1 MSSFLDALTPLVD
14 ACDALGIAYYIGGS
28 VASIAHG
35 VPRTTLDVDVIA
47 DIRPGQ
53 VRQLVARLQG
63 SYYIQAADIQ
73 DAIQQRSSFN
83 LVHLASM
90 IKVDVFLA
98 PNRPFDRSKA
108 QRVQTGPI
116 TASDPRPFRLTSP
129 EDIVLQKLERY
140 AMGGR
145 VSERQWNDSQGVL
158 KVQGTTLDLAY
169 LRHWATELGISDL
182 LEQALKE
189 AGLAA

>member
-1 MSSFLDALTPLVD
+1 MASFLDALTPVVS
-14 ACDALGIAYYIGGS
+14 AFDALGIAYYIGGS

-47 DIRPGQ
+47 DIRPSQ
-53 VRQLVARLQG
+53 VRQLVAHLQS
-63 SYYIQAADIQ
+63 SYYVQTADIQ
-73 DAIQQRSSFN
+73 EAIQQRSSFN
-83 LVHLASM
+83 LVHLATI

-98 PNRPFDRSKA
+98 PDRPFDRSKA
-108 QRVQTGPI
+108 QRAQIGPI
-116 TASDPRPFRLTSP
+116 TESDPRSFWLTSP
-129 EDIVLQKLERY
+129 EDIVLQKLEWY

-169 LRHWATELGISDL
+169 LRHWATELGIAEL
-182 LEQALKE
+182 LEQALRE
-189 AGLAA
+189 AGLAL

>member
-1 MSSFLDALTPLVD
+1 MASFLDALTPLVD

-35 VPRTTLDVDVIA
+35 VPRTTLDVDMIA

-98 PNRPFDRSKA
+98 PDRPFDRSKA
-108 QRVQTGPI
+108 QRVQTWPI

-129 EDIVLQKLERY
+129 EDIVLQKLEWY

>member
-1 MSSFLDALTPLVD
+1 MASFLDALTPRVD

-47 DIRPGQ
+47 DIRLGQ

-129 EDIVLQKLERY
+129 EDIVRQKLEWY

-189 AGLAA
+189 AGLAP

>member
-1 MSSFLDALTPLVD
+1 MASFLDALTPFVD

-53 VRQLVARLQG
+53 VRQLVTRLQG
-63 SYYIQAADIQ
+63 SYYVQAADIEE
-73 DAIQQRSSFN
+73 AIQQRSSFN

-98 PNRPFDRSKA
+98 PDRPFDRSKA
-108 QRVQTGPI
+108 QRVQTRPI
-116 TASDPRPFRLTSP
+116 TTSDPRPFRLTSP
-129 EDIVLQKLERY
+129 EDIVLQKLEWY
-140 AMGGR
+140 ALGGR

-158 KVQGTTLDLAY
+158 KVQGTSLDLAY
-169 LRHWATELGISDL
+169 LRHWATELGIADL
-182 LEQALKE
+182 LEHALKA
-189 AGLAA
+189 AGLVP

>member
-1 MSSFLDALTPLVD
+1 MASFLDALIPLVD
-14 ACDALGIAYYIGGS
+14 AFDALGIFYYIGGS

-53 VRQLVARLQG
+53 VQQLVARLYNG
-63 SYYIQAADIQ
+63 YYVQAGDIQ
-73 DAIQQRSSFN
+73 EAIQQRSSFN
-83 LVHLASM
+83 IVHLASM
-90 IKVDVFLA
+90 IKIDVFLA
-98 PNRPFDRSKA
+98 PDRPFDRSKA
-108 QRVQTGPI
+108 QRAQIGPI

-129 EDIVLQKLERY
+129 EDIVLQKLEWY

-158 KVQGTTLDLAY
+158 KVQGMTLDLAY
-169 LRHWATELGISDL
+169 MRHWAGEIGIADL

-189 AGLAA
+189 AGLVP

>member
-1 MSSFLDALTPLVD
+1 MASFLDALIPLVD

-47 DIRPGQ
+47 DIRHDQ
-53 VRQLVARLQG
+53 VQRLVTRLQG
-63 SYYIQAADIQ
+63 SYYVQEADIHE
-73 DAIQQRSSFN
+73 AIQQRSSFN
-83 LVHLASM
+83 LVHLASI

-98 PNRPFDRSKA
+98 PDRPFDRSKA
-108 QRVQTGPI
+108 QRVQIMPI

-129 EDIVLQKLERY
+129 EDIVLQKLEWY
-140 AMGGR
+140 ALGGR

-158 KVQGTTLDLAY
+158 KVQGTTLDLVY
-169 LRHWATELGISDL
+169 LRHWATELGIADL

-189 AGLAA
+189 AGLVP